1 MESRT
6 PDMDTNAERRRR
18 ERPVW
23 GLALAVSLGL
33 HLLVLLLFPV
43 QSLLIDPAAAA
54 GPRSGD
60 DQAAPGSMQ
69 AMNMRVPPSTP
80 IIPPPIPLPVLT
92 DVEPVEFEPEE
103 NLEAPAIS
111 GEAIGALEAP
121 GLEDGTGEGDGG
133 TSEEGLYRLQA
144 PSPRA
149 MFWPPDPPE
158 MENGSVE
165 VWVFVDAAGRVVA
178 DSTQLRP
185 PTRDRDWNR
194 RVIELSAE
202 WVFTPAMKDGK
213 PVASWFP
220 YSVGR

>member
-6 PDMDTNAERRRR
+6 PDSGSNAERRRR

-23 GLALAVSLGL
+23 AWALLASVGI

-43 QSLLIDPAAAA
+43 QSLLVDPSAAA
-54 GPRSGD
+54 GPRAGD
-60 DQAAPGSMQ
+60 DRAAAGSMQ
-69 AMNMRVPPSTP
+69 AMNMRTPPSTP
-80 IIPPPIPLPVLT
+80 IVPPPIPLPVIT
-92 DVEPVEFEPEE
+92 DVEPVEFEPEQ

-111 GEAIGALEAP
+111 GETIGELEAP
-121 GLEDGTGEGDGG
+121 GLADGTGEGDGG
-133 TSEEGLYRLQA
+133 TSEAGLYRMEA

-158 MENGSVE
+158 MENDVVE
-165 VWVFVDAAGRVVA
+165 VWVFVDATGRVVA

-202 WVFTPAMKDGK
+202 WVFTPAMKDGQ
-213 PVASWFP
+213 PVAAWFP